1 VTGDPLASQSQLRKD
16 RPVTTDYVP
25 ERRRADELRTGD
37 RIIPGYPIGAGSPEE
52 VLFVHLFPGR
62 GRQCAYLVLQYEGE
76 DRPYEFICGADERFA
91 LSADSGA
98 KVPEGVVGQAIG
110 RASVH
115 TAEGAQ

>member
-1 VTGDPLASQSQLRKD
+1 
-16 RPVTTDYVP
+16 VTTDYVP

-52 VLFVHLFPGR
+52 VLFVRLFPGR

-76 DRPYEFICGADERFA
+76 DRPYEFICGADDRFA
-91 LSADSGA
+91 LSADSGV